1 MKRLIIISLLLT
13 FSVFLTANAAV
24 VINELYYDHPGGDTG
39 HEFLELYNNGAEDVD
54 LTGWQV
60 QWGGTDFYYGTW
72 DFPAGIV
79 IAAGDYLLLG
89 GDQTEADFGVVPD
102 HIYNFAFQNGG
113 TATDGVRI
121 TDEVINPTDPY
132 YDTNLYDEPNSNNLR
147 GDDADPGQELC
158 PDVSGGHSLER
169 VEVGVDN
176 NLAADW
182 FDNDAPTPTRSATA
196 VPPVI
201 HWTMNYPEIIAPF
214 EEVAVMDSVTDDGI
228 IVSGTVYYSVNGMDW
243 ITADMEYDVD
253 LGWWVGWIPAQTAG
267 TEVWYYV
274 SATDDDGLTTFDP
287 PDAPASYYTYTVDD
301 LVLSPTIAEVRVND
315 PDLMP
320 LYMDSLFIIEGIV
333 TCTNEFGTAGP
344 AYIQDA
350 TAGIAVYN
358 ANWFESLHIEIGDCV
373 RVYGWMGFYNGL
385 TELVDEPDTGDPNP
399 SVVWLGEGV
408 PVEAEIIVP
417 TQLGED
423 LEGQLIMFQDAVILG
438 SGNFPLTSNATYDVV
453 VGSDTATMFI
463 DKDTDIAG
471 MPIPTGTV
479 NITGVH
485 GQFDDY
491 TAPYDAGYQII
502 PRMYSDF
509 EITGDPPPFI
519 GDVTQEPQ
527 IVTPEDE
534 VNITALIYDNSG
546 LLATELWYQ
555 ITVDEWVMTE
565 LFDDGLHG
573 DGAAGDSVFG
583 AYIPVQAA
591 GTTVEYYL
599 YAEDDANQVTLNP
612 VEGSANPFS
621 YTVTTPGV
629 ITSII
634 EVREIDANSYP
645 VNFGLLYTVKGII
658 TSGIELGASGP
669 AYLQDET
676 AGIAFYDYLVTTS
689 GIAIGD
695 SVELTGYVD
704 FYNGLIQLADEPY
717 PGTGEPS
724 ITILSS
730 GNEVTYTTITPADMG
745 EGYEG
750 QLVKIENVQF
760 LDIGT
765 FSGSTG
771 YTVVADGDT
780 FTIYIDSSTNIPG
793 NAIPTDPV
801 DVAGCVGQYD
811 TSSPYDEGY
820 QLLPRFMNDFLE
832 PAVVTPVA
840 TVRENDPDG
849 FPANIDSMF
858 TIEGLITVSQ
868 QFSSPTYSGPAYMQD
883 ATGGIALYDSPV
895 TMFGEIGDMVRVTGW
910 VGFYN
915 GLTQIV
921 DDPATGDPPT
931 VEILSSGNPVEAA
944 AITPNDIGEDTEAE
958 LVVIEGCIFLET
970 GTFSGNTNYDV
981 VCGADT
987 FTVRIDNDTDIPG
1000 NPIPT
1005 ELVDITGVIS
1015 QWDNSSPYFDGYQ
1028 LLPRFLTDITE
1039 SIIATPIVT
1048 VRENDPD
1055 GFPVNIDSMFT
1066 IEGLITVSQQFSS
1079 PTYSGPAYMQDATG
1093 GIALYDSPVTM
1104 FGEIGDMVRVT
1115 GWVGFYNGLTQIV
1128 DDPATGDPP
1137 TVEILSSGNPVEAAA
1152 ITPNDIGEDTEAE
1165 LVVIEGCIFLE
1176 TGTFSGNTNYD
1187 VVCGA
1192 DTFTVRIDNDTDI
1205 PGNPIPTE
1213 LVDITGVISQWD
1225 NSSPYFDGYQLLP
1238 RFATDIVESVPPG
1251 IVDVVV
1257 TIIDDDVR
1265 LDWSAVTGATLYHIY
1280 ASDFPYTGFVEI
1292 GSTTDNWYLVED
1304 VIVGETARHFYVT
1317 YEN

>member
-1 MKRLIIISLLLT
+1 MKRLIIISLILT
-13 FSVFLTANAAV
+13 FSAFLTANAAV
-24 VINELYYDHPGGDTG
+24 VINELYYDHPSDDTG

-60 QWGGTDFYYGTW
+60 QWAGTDFTYGIW
-72 DFPAGIV
+72 DLPAGAI

-89 GDQTEADFGVVPD
+89 GDETEADFGVVPD
-102 HIYNFAFQNGG
+102 HIYNFGFQNGG

-132 YDTNLYDEPNSNNLR
+132 YDTNLYGEPNTNGLR
-147 GDDADPGQELC
+147 GDDADPGLELC
-158 PDVSGGHSLER
+158 PDVDAGHSLER
-169 VEVGVDN
+169 VAVGVDN

-201 HWTMNYPEIIAPF
+201 HWTMNYPEIIASF
-214 EEVAVMDSVTDDGI
+214 EEVAVMDSVTDDGT
-228 IVSGTVYYSVNGMDW
+228 IVSGTVYYSVNGVDW
-243 ITADMEYDVD
+243 ITDDMEYDAD
-253 LGWWVGWIPAQTAG
+253 LGWWVGWAPAQSAG

-274 SATDDDGLTTFDP
+274 SATDNDGLTTLDP

-301 LVLSPTIAEVRVND
+301 LVLSPTIAEIRVND

-333 TCTNEFGTAGP
+333 TCTNEYGIAGP

-350 TAGIAVYN
+350 TAGLAVYN

-385 TELVDEPDTGDPNP
+385 TELVSEPGTGDPAP
-399 SVVWLGEGV
+399 SVVFLGDGV
-408 PVEAEIIVP
+408 PVEAEVIVP
-417 TQLGED
+417 TQMGED
-423 LEGQLIMFQDAVILG
+423 YEGELIMFQDAVILG
-438 SGNFPLTSNATYDVV
+438 SGNFPLTSNGTYDVV

-491 TAPYDAGYQII
+491 TAPYDGGYQII

-519 GDVTQEPQ
+519 GDITQEPQ

-546 LLATELWYQ
+546 LLATQLWYQ

-583 AYIPVQAA
+583 AYIPAQVEGA
-591 GTTVEYYL
+591 TVEYYL

-612 VEGSANPFS
+612 VEGAANPYS
-621 YTVTTPGV
+621 YNVTSPGV
-629 ITSII
+629 ITPII
-634 EVREIDANSYP
+634 DVREIDENFYP

-689 GIAIGD
+689 GMAIGD

-704 FYNGLIQLADEPY
+704 FYNGLIQLADEPF
-717 PGTGEPS
+717 PGSGEPS
-724 ITILSS
+724 VTILSS
-730 GNEVTYTTITPADMG
+730 GNDVTYTTVAGSDLG
-745 EGYEG
+745 ETYEG
-750 QLVKIENVQF
+750 QLVKINDVQF

-765 FSGSTG
+765 FTGSTS

-780 FTIYIDSSTNIPG
+780 FTIYIDSSTDIPG

-801 DVAGCVGQYD
+801 DVVGCVGQYD
-811 TSSPYDEGY
+811 TSSPYDEYY
-820 QLLPRFMNDFLE
+820 QLLPRYMVDISTA
-832 PAVVTPVA
+832 AVVTPIL

-849 FPANIDSMF
+849 FPVNIDSMF
-858 TIEGLITVSQ
+858 TIEGLMTVSDQ
-868 QFSSPTYSGPAYMQD
+868 MGTGGPAFIQD
-883 ATGGIALYDSPV
+883 ETAGIALYDYPV
-895 TMFGEIGDMVRVTGW
+895 TMFGEIGDMVRITGW

-915 GLTQIV
+915 GLTQMV
-921 DDPATGDPPT
+921 DEPGTGTAPT

-944 AITPNDIGEDTEAE
+944 AITPGDIDEGTEAE
-958 LVVIEGCIFLET
+958 LVEIEGCLFIDT
-970 GTFSGNTNYDV
+970 GTFSGDTNYDV

-987 FTVRIDNDTDIPG
+987 FTVRIDTDTDIPG

-1005 ELVDITGVIS
+1005 VPVDITGVIS
-1015 QWDNSSPYFDGYQ
+1015 QYDYSSPYFEGYQ
-1028 LLPRFLTDITE
+1028 LLPRFITDITE
-1039 SIIATPIVT
+1039 SIIATPIAT

-1055 GFPVNIDSMFT
+1055 GYPVNIDSMFT

-1104 FGEIGDMVRVT
+1104 FGEIGDMVRIT
-1115 GWVGFYNGLTQIV
+1115 GWVGFYSGLTQMV
-1128 DDPATGDPP
+1128 DEPGTGTAP
-1137 TVEILSSGNPVEAAA
+1137 TVEILSSGNPVTALV
-1152 ITPNDIGEDTEAE
+1152 ITPTEIGEEAEAE
-1165 LVVIEGCIFLE
+1165 LVIIGNCAFID
-1176 TGTFSGNTNYD
+1176 TGNFSGNTNYD

-1205 PGNPIPTE
+1205 PDNPIPIVP
-1213 LVDITGVISQWD
+1213 VDITGVISQYD
-1225 NSSPYFDGYQLLP
+1225 YSSPYFEGYQLLP
-1238 RFATDIVESVPPG
+1238 RFITDIIESAAPG
-1251 IVDVVV
+1251 IVDVVI

-1265 LDWSAVTGATLYHIY
+1265 LDWSVVPGATLYHIY
-1280 ASDFPYTGFVEI
+1280 ASDFPYSGFIEM